1 MNLSPRSSE
10 SGYWVQVSGKLI
22 ISQVENSSILYQ
34 LSLFHSHEPSL
45 CYSVAVDFQHLNL
58 FKDIVHTRS
67 FSRGAALNHLSQ
79 SAASQHV
86 QELEKR
92 LGATLIDRSTRP
104 FSLTPAGRLYYEL
117 CRDVLHRKDEFEV
130 ALERLKRRIEGT
142 VRVASI
148 YSVGLTE
155 MSRLREEFTRRHPHA
170 HLEVEYLRPD
180 KVYEAVLADE
190 ADLGLVSYPEP
201 SRQLAVIPWR
211 QEEMVVAMAPG
222 HPLADKPALKPAD
235 LHGQNFVAFDPD
247 LAIRRDIDHFLREA
261 KVTVNITMHFD
272 NIQMIKEAVAVG
284 SGISILPAPT
294 LQAEVE
300 RGRLQAIPMEAAL
313 VRPVGVIHRRRK
325 RFHRAAQ
332 VFLELLREAPGT
344 PPPPNSTAS
353 AAEIRV

>member
-1 MNLSPRSSE
+1 M
-10 SGYWVQVSGKLI
+10 
-22 ISQVENSSILYQ
+22 ENQ
-34 LSLFHSHEPSL
+34 PNL
-45 CYSVAVDFQHLNL
+45 CYSVPVDFEHLYL
-58 FKDIVHTRS
+58 FKDIVHTHS
-67 FSRGAALNHLSQ
+67 FSRGAALNHVSQ

-117 CRDVLHRKDEFEV
+117 CRDVLHRKEEFDV
-130 ALERLKRRIEGT
+130 ALELLKSKIEGT

-155 MSRLREEFTRRHPHA
+155 MSRLKEVFRARYPHA
-170 HLEVEYLRPD
+170 HLVVDYLRPD

-201 SRQLAVIPWR
+201 TRQLAVIPWR
-211 QEEMVVAMAPG
+211 EEEMVVAAAPG
-222 HPLADKPALKPAD
+222 HPLACKAALQPAD
-235 LHGQNFVAFDPD
+235 LSGQDFVAFDPD

-261 KVTVNITMHFD
+261 KVEVNVVMHFD

-300 RGRLQAIPMEAAL
+300 HGRLAAIPMEAAL

-332 VFLELLREAPGT
+332 VFLELLREKPGT
-344 PPPPNSTAS
+344 ELPPD
-353 AAEIRV
+353 R

>member
-1 MNLSPRSSE
+1 MFLCRYN
-10 SGYWVQVSGKLI
+10 
-22 ISQVENSSILYQ
+22 
-34 LSLFHSHEPSL
+34 EPGL
-45 CYSVAVDFQHLNL
+45 WYSVAVDFAHLNL

-67 FSRGAALNHLSQ
+67 FSRGAALNDVSQ

-92 LGATLIDRSTRP
+92 LGVTLVDRSTRP
-104 FSLTPAGRLYYEL
+104 FSLTPSGRLYYEL
-117 CRDVLHRKDEFEV
+117 CRDVLHRKDEFDV
-130 ALERLKRRIEGT
+130 ALERLKRKIEGT

-155 MSRLREEFTRRHPHA
+155 MSRLKEEFSRRYPHA
-170 HLEVEYLRPD
+170 QLEVDYLRPD

-201 SRQLAVIPWR
+201 TRQLAVIPWR
-211 QEEMVVAMAPG
+211 QEEMAVAAAPA
-222 HPLADKPALKPAD
+222 HPLAQKPALKPAD
-235 LHGQNFVAFDPD
+235 LDGQDFVAFDPD

-261 KVTVNITMHFD
+261 KVELNVVMHFD

-284 SGISILPAPT
+284 SGVSILPART
-294 LQAEVE
+294 MEAEVAQ
-300 RGRLQAIPMEAAL
+300 GRLVAIPMEAAL

-332 VFLELLREAPGT
+332 VFLELLQEPDKG
-344 PPPPNSTAS
+344 S
-353 AAEIRV
+353 A